1 MPYALVTGAAKGIGK
16 AIAEELAIKKYNLI
30 LVDFDTAGLFAV
42 SKHLETTYNVEVH
55 LLFVDLSE
63 PDAIDKIFSFTKQYH
78 DQLNIVVNNA
88 GYGLNGPFEEI
99 PLAQQL
105 NIIDVNIRAL
115 VKIAH
120 TYIPVLRK
128 FDKSYLLIVAST
140 TAYQTVPYLNIYA
153 STKAFVLSFARGL
166 RYELRNSVV
175 SVTAISPG
183 STDTDFVNR
192 AKMNDNTKRIAERF
206 NMTPKSVAQA
216 AIKGLFNNEA
226 EVVPGFVNKLNAHL
240 PKFFPKSFVEK
251 IAANIYQK
259 NEVVK
264 LPV

>member
-30 LVDFDTAGLFAV
+30 LVDFDTEGLFAV
-42 SKHLETTYNVEVH
+42 SKYLETTYQIDVH
-55 LLFVDLSE
+55 LLYIDLSE
-63 PDAIDKIFSFTKQYH
+63 PDAIDRIFSFTRAYH
-78 DQLNIVVNNA
+78 EELSVVVNNA
-88 GYGLNGPFEEI
+88 GYGLNGSFEDI
-99 PLAQQL
+99 PLASQL

-128 FDKSYLLIVAST
+128 FDQSYLLIVAST

-166 RYELRNSVV
+166 RYELRNSNI
-175 SVTAISPG
+175 SVTAVSPG

-192 AKMNDNTKRIAERF
+192 ANMSVDTKKIADRF

-216 AIKGLFNNEA
+216 AIKGLFNKEA

-251 IAANIYQK
+251 IAGNIYQK
-259 NEVVK
+259 KEVIES
-264 LPV
+264 PI